1 MRTISKRA
9 IFPWHCAHTLS
20 SVHLLLPHI
29 LLPEK
34 QNKNQLLIFTSVT
47 TKCQTVKKKI
57 KTST

>member
-20 SVHLLLPHI
+20 SADILLPPI

-34 QNKNQLLIFTSVT
+34 QNKNQLLIFTLVT
-47 TKCQTVKKKI
+47 AKKKNI
-57 KTST
+57 KIST